1 MIDIIHKG
9 ALTVERLFYYTKFKI
24 KKPSHFTVMDVPNRY
39 WYVVSGNILA
49 TINSN

>member
-1 MIDIIHKG
+1 MLDIIHKG
-9 ALTVERLFYYTKFKI
+9 ALTVERLFYFKN